1 MDTTSRTNPRV
12 TGVEAIPVALPVRRE
27 LRWRGLRGTLGR
39 WVVVRVH
46 TDGGLV
52 GFGEATPLPD
62 WGGDFGRYAGETPET
77 VVHVVTDLLGPLVSG
92 VDPFDVEATVERM
105 DGAVRGHLYAK
116 AAVEMALYDLQGKI
130 VGQPVYKLLGGK
142 YRPGVRI
149 AHMIGLMGAE
159 EAVEEALDAREDGC
173 TAFQIKGN
181 GDPDRDASVTRALRD
196 ALGSGALLRVDA
208 NGGYRRRGA
217 KEAIR
222 AVRMLEDAGAD
233 LVEQPTEG
241 LDEMAAVREA
251 VDVAVIADE
260 SAWQARDVLE
270 VYRQGAADA
279 ISIYVAKAGGL
290 SGARK
295 VATAAEACGLPC
307 DVNGSLESGVGTAA
321 SVHLAVACPA
331 ITLPAVIPAPAPAGG
346 PHRTAGRYYADDV
359 VTRPFDFE
367 DGMILAPERPGLGIE
382 LDEEKLAAYRTDAQ
396 A

>member
-1 MDTTSRTNPRV
+1 MNPTARANPRI
-12 TGVEAIPVALPVRRE
+12 TDVEAIPIALPVRRE

-39 WVVVRVH
+39 WVIVRVR
-46 TDGGLV
+46 TDEGIV
-52 GFGEATPLPD
+52 GYGEATPLPD

-77 VVHVVTDLLGPLVSG
+77 VVHVVRDLLGPLVSG
-92 VDPFDVEATVERM
+92 ADPFDIEAATERM

-130 VGQPVYKLLGGK
+130 VGQPVYRLLGGK

-149 AHMIGLMGAE
+149 AHMIGLMDGD
-159 EAVEEALDAREDGC
+159 EAVEEALAAREDGC

-181 GDPDRDASVTRALRD
+181 GDPDRDATITRALRD
-196 ALGSGALLRVDA
+196 ALGTGALLRVDA
-208 NGGYRRRGA
+208 NQGYRRRGV

-222 AVRMLEDAGAD
+222 AVRRLEEAGAD
-233 LVEQPTEG
+233 LIEQPTEG
-241 LDEMAAVREA
+241 LDDMAAVRDA

-270 VYRQGAADA
+270 VLRRGGADA
-279 ISIYVAKAGGL
+279 LSIYVAKAGGI

-295 VATAAEACGLPC
+295 VATVAEACGLPC

-331 ITLPAVIPAPAPAGG
+331 ITLPAVIPVTTPAGG
-346 PHRTAGRYYADDV
+346 PNRTAGRYYADDV
-359 VTRPFDFE
+359 VTRPFDFK
-367 DGMILAPERPGLGIE
+367 DGMIIALEGPGLGVE
-382 LDEEKLAAYRTDAQ
+382 LDEEKLEAYRTDGLR
-396 A
+396 